1 MLGVVWGLGL
11 RPGFGLLNRVS
22 CDQLHVPKHCRGG
35 GWGVRGGG
43 GGGGAG
49 GQMPPPAPP
58 ERNPGINIIT
68 DSQLADFW
76 LSRLI
81 LPVTDNVI

>member
-43 GGGGAG
+43 DPSECTQKLDWQG
-49 GQMPPPAPP
+49 
-58 ERNPGINIIT
+58 
-68 DSQLADFW
+68 
-76 LSRLI
+76 
-81 LPVTDNVI
+81 

>member
-43 GGGGAG
+43 GGDPSECTQKLDWQG
-49 GQMPPPAPP
+49 
-58 ERNPGINIIT
+58 
-68 DSQLADFW
+68 
-76 LSRLI
+76 
-81 LPVTDNVI
+81 